1 MQFIRRMKMEQVPSN
16 APVMEPKSGP
26 AGWLQVWIKAVTKP
40 SEQTFIE
47 ISESPEAKTQ
57 TALIWSAIAGFI
69 GGIGVG
75 IGSALSVL
83 IRGGGNS
90 TGVGTFAM
98 YICGF
103 PILMA
108 IISPIGLAL
117 STALFQWVAK
127 LFGGTGS
134 FEKLI
139 YSLAAISVPITI
151 VSGAT
156 SLLSGVP
163 IVGICI
169 SLFSI
174 VISLYTVF
182 LNITAVKAVNRFGYG
197 QAAGSVLIPAFV
209 IGFFC
214 GCLVFGG
221 MMILGPVIG
230 DVFGQINQGLA
241 P

>member
-1 MQFIRRMKMEQVPSN
+1 MKMEQVPSN

-47 ISESPEAKTQ
+47 ISESPDAKTQ

-75 IGSALSVL
+75 IGSALRIL
-83 IRGGGNS
+83 IQSGGS
-90 TGVGTFAM
+90 TNGVGTLAM

-103 PILMA
+103 PIFMA
-108 IISPIGLAL
+108 ILSPIGLAF
-117 STALFQWVAK
+117 SAALFQWVAK
-127 LFGGTGS
+127 MFGGAGS

-151 VSGAT
+151 VSGAIN
-156 SLLSGVP
+156 LLSGVP
-163 IVGICI
+163 IVGICV
-169 SLFSI
+169 SLFSFA
-174 VISLYTVF
+174 VSLYTIY
-182 LNITAVKAVNRFGYG
+182 LNITAVKAVNRFGWG

-230 DVFGQINQGLA
+230 DAFGQINQGLT